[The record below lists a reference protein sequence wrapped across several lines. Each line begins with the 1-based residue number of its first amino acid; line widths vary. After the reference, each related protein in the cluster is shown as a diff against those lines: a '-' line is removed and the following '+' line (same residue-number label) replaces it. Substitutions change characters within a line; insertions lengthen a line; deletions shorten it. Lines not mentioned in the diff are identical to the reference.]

1 MSSSDKAINF
11 LHCALTQD
19 VYMKISSCKSA
30 KEIWDKLKITYEED
44 KKHRANVSWE
54 NEDNS
59 STSSNED
66 EDANTCLIANEDE

>member
-11 LHCALTQD
+11 LHYALTQD

-30 KEIWDKLKITYEED
+30 KEIWDKLKVTYEED
-44 KKHRANVSWE
+44 KKHRAYVSWE

-66 EDANTCLIANEDE
+66 EDANICLIAKEDE